1 MKATSG
7 GPVRRPDHR
16 LALQSARVALRA
28 GAPLPTS
35 IPELIR
41 RSWIRSRMA
50 AVPMNQ
56 VRVPFDPV
64 TGSAERLLDAAQPI
78 LDRFSQHLADTG
90 VGVLL
95 ADRSARIVGRWAG
108 DPAALRWLARVS
120 IDVGSVFAEDLAGTN
135 GIGTA
140 LEELTPVTIVGSEHY
155 AETLRDHACVGVPI
169 RHPLSRRIEGAVAL
183 ACTLDEANGLLMPTL
198 LDLCAQ
204 IEREMSIRS
213 AERERVV
220 FDEFIARNR
229 MTNTAIIALSDQY
242 MVTNAAAANLLGPQ
256 DQALLWDQAV
266 ASLAHGRT
274 TTREIRLAGG
284 ESISA
289 RCTPVLTGTR
299 AVGVLI
305 EARPDQKARPF
316 DRDASPDATTV
327 SEAAIRLNR
336 NITRVALSPV
346 RCIRVVGPSGSGKS
360 FVARRIHELRQPE
373 AEMVTHPAGLASV
386 RGSSSWLK
394 QLEALLG
401 RHSITIVVTNVDSLN
416 AKTRRALADLLSTVY
431 PRENLVVLTH
441 RAESAP
447 DIDPPLTGIGDAV
460 LDVPPLRNRRE
471 DIPALARV
479 ALAAGGFEGRVA
491 QRAMAALVHYQWPGN
506 IAELHSTVKHAA
518 HNSRGAELT
527 LDDLSEEVRTGL
539 QGWRKI
545 GRLESVERD
554 AIAHSLRENN
564 GNKTKTADALG
575 ISRSTL
581 HRRIRQFGLETR
593 KAVL

>member
-1 MKATSG
+1 
-7 GPVRRPDHR
+7 
-16 LALQSARVALRA
+16 
-28 GAPLPTS
+28 
-35 IPELIR
+35 
-41 RSWIRSRMA
+41 MA
-50 AVPMNQ
+50 AVPMNL
-56 VRVPFDPV
+56 VSVPREPV
-64 TGSAERLLDAAQPI
+64 KGSAERIRYAAQPI
-78 LDRFSQHLADTG
+78 LDRFSQHLGGTG

-95 ADRSARIVGRWAG
+95 ADRGARIVGRWAG
-108 DPAALRWLARVS
+108 DRAALPWLARVS
-120 IDVGSVFAEDLAGTN
+120 IDVGSVFAEDMAGTN

-140 LEELTPVTIVGSEHY
+140 LEELTPVMIVGGEHY
-155 AETLRDHACVGVPI
+155 AETLRDHVCAGVPI

-204 IEREMSIRS
+204 IEREMSIGS

-220 FDEFIARNR
+220 FDEFIARSR

-256 DQALLWDQAV
+256 DQALLWDQALT
-266 ASLAHGRT
+266 SLTQGRT
-274 TTREIRLAGG
+274 RTTEIRLADG
-284 ESISA
+284 ESIFA
-289 RCTPVLTGTR
+289 RCTPVMTGTR
-299 AVGVLI
+299 AVGALI
-305 EARPDQKARPF
+305 ETIPDQKARSF
-316 DRDASPDATTV
+316 GRDASPDATTV

-336 NITRVALSPV
+336 NITRVALSPA

-360 FVARRIHELRQPE
+360 FAARRIHELRQPE
-373 AEMVTHPAGLASV
+373 AEMVTYPAGLASV
-386 RGSSSWLK
+386 HGSSSWLS
-394 QLEALLG
+394 QLEALLT
-401 RHSITIVVTNVDSLN
+401 RPAITTVVTNVDSLN
-416 AKTRRALADLLSTVY
+416 ANTRRALADLLSFVHR

-441 RAESAP
+441 RAESEP
-447 DIDPPLTGIGDAV
+447 DINPPLTGIGDAV

-479 ALAAGGFEGRVA
+479 ALAAAGFEGRIA
-491 QRAMAALVHYQWPGN
+491 QRAMAALVHYPWPGN
-506 IAELHSTVKHAA
+506 IAELHSTVMHAA
-518 HNSRGAELT
+518 HTSRGAEVT

-545 GRLESVERD
+545 GRLESVERG
-554 AIAHSLRENN
+554 AIADSLRENN